1 MSDIVEQVAT
11 TVLGENPLPTR
22 DTHQLLLAELL
33 IVGAVKGKRN
43 FDREGLARAADAVRQ
58 FRHRYA
64 LSNGERREGSRGPT
78 TFEGAARL
86 SILSVPD
93 SWAGD

>member
-22 DTHQLLLAELL
+22 DTHQLLVAELL

-78 TFEGAARL
+78 TFQGAARL

>member
-11 TVLGENPLPTR
+11 AVLRENPLPTR

-33 IVGAVKGKRN
+33 IVGAIKGNRN
-43 FDREGLARAADAVRQ
+43 FDRDGVARAADAVRQ
-58 FRHRYA
+58 FRDRYA
-64 LSNGERREGSRGPT
+64 LSNGARREGTRGPT
-78 TFEGAARL
+78 TFQGAARL

-93 SWAGD
+93 SWAAD